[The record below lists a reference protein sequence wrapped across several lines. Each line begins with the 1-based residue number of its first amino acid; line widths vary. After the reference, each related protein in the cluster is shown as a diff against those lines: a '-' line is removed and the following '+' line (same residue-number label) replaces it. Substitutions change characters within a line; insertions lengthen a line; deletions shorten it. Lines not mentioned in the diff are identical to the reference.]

1 MTVSEVD
8 LALDRRLSE
17 ICGLLP
23 MLQLLTPINVP
34 EQKEAFF
41 QGRVAEPQ
49 FTYRELPDLA
59 PLGEELDAINPEE
72 ATDPVLVHIIRGM
85 HRELERRIELLATR
99 NTEQFLLASIEKWG
113 HADQPLLELAE
124 RIIEEIPPAP
134 PADHYVHAHDL
145 AGMAAVELAHYRER
159 FPELT
164 NLVHVSDLV
173 AGVMVENGDLFIGT
187 DASISSDRVEQLLHH
202 EIGVHVLTHVNGSAQ
217 PIRML
222 SLGLDGYEETQEAL
236 GVLAEY
242 LGGGLRPKRLRAFAL
257 RVIAAQSVSG
267 RAGFVET
274 YELMRSLGAGR
285 NRAFNTTMR
294 AHRSGGMTKD
304 ALYLGGLVRL
314 LAFLR
319 EGGRLGPL
327 FVGKVSLADVPL
339 VIDLLDRKV
348 LVDPPLRPRFLE
360 SEEASDLLARIQG
373 GAGVLDLVG
382 IAA

>member
-8 LALDRRLSE
+8 QALDRRLSE

-124 RIIEEIPPAP
+124 RIIEEIPPGP

>member
-1 MTVSEVD
+1 
-8 LALDRRLSE
+8 LSE
-17 ICGLLP
+17 
-23 MLQLLTPINVP
+23 
-34 EQKEAFF
+34 
-41 QGRVAEPQ
+41 
-49 FTYRELPDLA
+49 
-59 PLGEELDAINPEE
+59 INPEE
-72 ATDPVLVHIIRGM
+72 ATDPVLIHMIRGM

-124 RIIEEIPPAP
+124 RIIEEIPPGP

>member
-124 RIIEEIPPAP
+124 RIIEEIPPGP

>member
-1 MTVSEVD
+1 MSVSEID

-17 ICGLLP
+17 ISGMLP
-23 MLQLLTPINVP
+23 MLQLLTPINVT
-34 EQKEAFF
+34 EQKGAFF
-41 QGRVAEPQ
+41 ERSVAEPQ
-49 FTYRELPDLA
+49 FAYRDLPDLA
-59 PLGEELDAINPEE
+59 ALGDELSEINPEE
-72 ATDPVLVHIIRGM
+72 ATDPVLIHMIRGM

-124 RIIEEIPPAP
+124 RIIEEIPPGP